1 MRGGTQAVRG
11 GAQDVRRRGQ
21 NVRGG
26 AQDARG
32 GAQGFEGCDSL
43 CDVARSPRGSS
54 CRAAPQPWGSLRFRR
69 NVNK

>member
-11 GAQDVRRRGQ
+11 GAQDARCW
-21 NVRGG
+21 